1 MSSDHSRPTFATRA
15 TLLLRLNTA
24 DPRRHELAWQ
34 EFHDR
39 YAPVIAGFARNMHA
53 KPHEIADIIQ
63 DVMLGFF
70 ANSPTFVYDPAR
82 GRFRGYLKTCTYRA
96 LRDRLRNSAKV
107 NSMSLEHVGE
117 EDARIEQL
125 WDTSWQ
131 HELLNRAVNQV
142 REEYANNNTFRAFEM
157 HVLNAAAVTDVATAL
172 NMSTDAVYK
181 AKQRVTAAVQ
191 RAFQQLQ
198 EEEG

>member
-1 MSSDHSRPTFATRA
+1 MCPDDPRPTFATRA
-15 TLLLRLNTA
+15 TLLLRLNTS

-39 YAPVIAGFARNMHA
+39 YAPVIAGFARNMNA
-53 KPHEIADIIQ
+53 RPHEIADVIQ
-63 DVMLGFF
+63 DVMLGFY

-96 LRDRLRNSAKV
+96 LRDRLRGSAKL
-107 NSMSLEHVGE
+107 NPMSLEHVGE
-117 EDARIEQL
+117 DDARIEQL
-125 WDTSWQ
+125 WDTSWK
-131 HELLNRAVNQV
+131 HELLNRAVDLV

-157 HVLNAAAVTDVATAL
+157 QVLNGGAVTDVAAAL
-172 NMSTDAVYK
+172 RMSTDAVYK
-181 AKQRVTAAVQ
+181 ARQRVTAAVQ

-198 EEEG
+198 DEEG